1 MHDPT
6 PLPAYLV
13 RRYRGWRAT
22 SYAENAAWHRRL
34 AEEGQR
40 PRVMAIACCDSRVQ
54 VSSLLG
60 AEPGEFFIHRNVAAL
75 VPPHEAGGGAH
86 GTLGVHGTSAA
97 VEYAVTA
104 LEVTN
109 LIVMGHSRCGGVAGC
124 DAMCRGAAPA
134 MEEGGS
140 YVGRWMDVLRPGWA
154 RVAHIEDEAER
165 LVALEREAVL
175 TSLRNLVTFP
185 WVAERMGS
193 GRLALHGLRVDLPT
207 GEVEGWDPAAGR
219 FSAI

>member
-22 SYAENAAWHRRL
+22 AFAENAAWHRRL

-40 PRVMAIACCDSRVQ
+40 PRVMAISCCDSRVQ
-54 VSSLLG
+54 VSTLLG
-60 AEPGEFFIHRNVAAL
+60 AEPGEFFIHRNIAAL
-75 VPPHEAGGGAH
+75 VPPHEAGG
-86 GTLGVHGTSAA
+86 GVHGTSAA

-109 LIVMGHSRCGGVAGC
+109 LIVMGHSQCGGVAGC
-124 DAMCRGAAPA
+124 DAMCRGASPA
-134 MEEGGS
+134 LEAEGS

-154 RVAHIEDEAER
+154 NVAHIEDEAER
-165 LVALEREAVL
+165 LAALEREAVL

-185 WVAERMGS
+185 WVAERMGA
-193 GRLALHGLRVDLPT
+193 GRLALHGLHIDLAS
-207 GEVEGWDPAAGR
+207 GEVEHWGPGAER
-219 FSAI
+219 FRAV